1 MRVFGEAEPLGGFLH
16 QASPDL
22 RVVRRGN
29 NRKLALSLQRAG
41 SSTVPAGGT
50 GHTSGP
56 WARSVRTG
64 EPRQAGTGRRSEA
77 SLSATSYGT
86 T

>member
-22 RVVRRGN
+22 RVVVRRGHN
-29 NRKLALSLQRAG
+29 SSLALSHQRAG

-50 GHTSGP
+50 GHTSRRQDHGLGACGP
-56 WARSVRTG
+56 G
-64 EPRQAGTGRRSEA
+64 NCGRLGRGVDQRLA
-77 SLSATSYGT
+77 
-86 T
+86 